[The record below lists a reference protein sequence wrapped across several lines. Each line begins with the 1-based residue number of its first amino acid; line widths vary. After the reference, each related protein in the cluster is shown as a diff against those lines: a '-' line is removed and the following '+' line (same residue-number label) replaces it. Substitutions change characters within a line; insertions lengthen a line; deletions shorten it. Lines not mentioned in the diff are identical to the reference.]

1 MALFCCLA
9 DTIGAIENI
18 MIEIGDKTLLE
29 IFVRCEKNGYR
40 PFLMPKSAKKGHF
53 SLYSVSDTL

>member
-18 MIEIGDKTLLE
+18 MIEIGEKTLLE
-29 IFVRCEKNGYR
+29 IFVKYEMAIGR
-40 PFLMPKSAKKGHF
+40 F
-53 SLYSVSDTL
+53 

>member
-1 MALFCCLA
+1 MALFSCLA

-29 IFVRCEKNGYR
+29 IFVKYEKNGYR
-40 PFLMPKSAKKGHF
+40 PFLMPKSAKNSHF
-53 SLYSVSDTL
+53 SV